1 MVAAN
6 DIQIKNLYVYFPL
19 EQGYVRAVD
28 GINITFHWGEMTAI
42 IGESGCGKSIL
53 GQALLNILQDYVE
66 QRGEIIYQNVDVINN
81 SQAIAQFYG
90 KEFGIVPQN
99 PGEALHPSRKI
110 GKQFND
116 ILAALGQHDADD
128 AIKKSWLHFFGLE
141 AVDRVLQAYPHE
153 LSGGMQQRVLC
164 AMSCCGQP
172 KWILADEPTKGLD
185 EQVCSVVYENL
196 LKIKEQGQCGM
207 MIITHDLNLARQVCD
222 SIAVMYSGQIVE
234 AGRQIFTQPLH
245 PYTQAFLASL
255 PENGFQT
262 MAGSAPAP
270 TDKLEGC
277 KFAPRCP
284 YCQQRCL
291 EEIPPVYQVGQT
303 QVRCFRYAQG

>member
-1 MVAAN
+1 MVEAN
-6 DIQIKNLYVYFPL
+6 NIQVQDLYVYFPV

-28 GINITFHWGEMTAI
+28 GISMCFPWGEMTAI

-53 GQALLNILQDYVE
+53 GQALLNILPDYVE
-66 QRGEIIYQNVDVINN
+66 QRGQIIYQGVDVVGNPEG
-81 SQAIAQFYG
+81 IAQFYG

-99 PGEALHPSRKI
+99 PGEALNPSRKI

-116 ILAALGQHDADD
+116 ILQALGKADADNSL
-128 AIKKSWLHFFGLE
+128 KTHWLRFFGLE
-141 AVDRVLQAYPHE
+141 AVERVLQAYPHE

-172 KWILADEPTKGLD
+172 RWILADEPTKGLD
-185 EQVCSVVYENL
+185 EQVCAVVYENL
-196 LKIKEQGQCGM
+196 LKIKATGKCGM
-207 MIITHDLNLARQVCD
+207 MIITHDLHLAQQVCD

-234 AGRQIFTQPLH
+234 TGREIFTRPLH

-262 MAGSAPAP
+262 MEGSAPAP

-284 YCQQRCL
+284 YCQERCRQQV
-291 EEIPPVYQVGQT
+291 PPVYQVGKT
-303 QVRCFRYAQG
+303 KVRCFRYAQG

>member
-1 MVAAN
+1 MVAN
-6 DIQIKNLYVYFPL
+6 NIKVEDLYVYFPV

-28 GINITFHWGEMTAI
+28 GINLIFQWGKMTAI

-53 GQALLNILQDYVE
+53 GQALLNILPDYVE
-66 QRGEIIYQNVDVINN
+66 QRGKIIYQGVDVVGNPKGV
-81 SQAIAQFYG
+81 AQFYG
-90 KEFGIVPQN
+90 QEFGIVPQN
-99 PGEALHPSRKI
+99 PGDSLNPVRKI

-116 ILAALGQHDADD
+116 ILQALGKQDSDD
-128 AIKKSWLHFFGLE
+128 VLKTKWLHFFGLE
-141 AVDRVLQAYPHE
+141 AVDRVLEAYPHE

-185 EQVCSVVYENL
+185 EQVCAVVYDNL
-196 LKIKEQGQCGM
+196 LKIKAQGNCGM
-207 MIITHDLNLARQVCD
+207 MIITHDLHLAQQVCD

-234 AGRQIFTQPLH
+234 AGREIFTRPLH

-270 TDKLEGC
+270 TDKLNGC

-284 YCQQRCL
+284 YCL
-291 EEIPPVYQVGQT
+291 ECCRHEVPPVYQVGKT
-303 QVRCFRYAQG
+303 QVRCFRYAEG